1 LRWNDAI
8 VAHFFRVENAGRS
21 VFLYITAG
29 VVARLAREAGL
40 SAPSLVG
47 SLNEGP
53 PWVSRA
59 GICQKA
65 FQAYR
70 DWRSRGLTVPPYV
83 AYLAVFVLAAGIEG
97 DFATHAYY
105 ARLRSLLGLPPG
117 GTISSFSKMSFLWDD
132 LETWSQYDNLGSLG
146 VFKATIAGNQFHV
159 GLPIAQTI
167 LSEKERAS
175 LPALF
180 AEAAL
185 EPSSPPPDEEL
196 ARIVQLLGRHS
207 LRPKT
212 RALLS
217 APDQESY
224 RVLLSAIADEL
235 ESWSGEAPVS
245 GEPAE
250 DDTPIT
256 SATLRLS
263 LQHRTLGREVSIA
276 LRCSAATDLPDE
288 GLIFNSPGSSSLR
301 CRQDIPGWSS
311 PLEQEDGV
319 AFNAAEV
326 NWKQDWRIEDTEHG
340 WRVRLRGAPARIF
353 VDASAE
359 GLPNYIEVYQVPRSR
374 PFLLMHDASV
384 SALLASWFAK
394 ECDGVTELL
403 IAKGLR
409 AGWNLVSIASARDDT
424 LVRKSLPLLSLT
436 GTLRIRF
443 RGGVKSYPGNSFF
456 AFARPSVVIDGGSDA
471 LRVECDSVQLAP
483 TRDGTFALP
492 AAAPVNSRITII
504 ATDGSRVSRQS
515 LFLADALT
523 LGQSRR
529 PYKYFD
535 RLGQEV
541 ADPASS
547 ATSVAGSTVFGQP
560 LPTNGFRISPLSCPE
575 FSSVRDAYLLGDG
588 PGQVSRWPS
597 EPLPESWNPTWIIAR
612 KPQMRAIYCAASR
625 SSPAQPPAE
634 VTTQKRRLWKEV
646 VWTRRKR
653 INPPANAVARKLWN
667 ALVLRA
673 RDAPIR

>member
-1 LRWNDAI
+1 MRWNDAI
-8 VAHFFRVENAGRS
+8 VSHFFRAENAGRS
-21 VFLYITAG
+21 VFLYITAD
-29 VVARLAREAGL
+29 VVARLANEAGL
-40 SAPSLVG
+40 SASSLIESING
-47 SLNEGP
+47 GP
-53 PWVSRA
+53 PWVTRA
-59 GICQKA
+59 GTCQKA

-70 DWRSRGLTVPPYV
+70 DWRHRKLSVPPYV
-83 AYLAVFVLAAGIEG
+83 AYLAVFVLAAGMEG
-97 DFATHAYY
+97 DFAAHAYY
-105 ARLRSLLGLPPG
+105 ARLRSLIGLPPG
-117 GTISSFSKMSFLWDD
+117 GTISSFSKMSYLWDD
-132 LETWSQYDNLGSLG
+132 LETWSQYDKLGSLG

-175 LPALF
+175 LPVLF

-196 ARIVQLLGRHS
+196 ARIVQLLGKHS

-212 RALLS
+212 RALLA

-224 RVLLSAIADEL
+224 WVLLSTIADEL
-235 ESWSGEAPVS
+235 ENWSGEAPAS
-245 GEPAE
+245 SQPAE
-250 DDTPIT
+250 GDALAT

-263 LQHRTLGREVSIA
+263 LQLRTLSREVSIA
-276 LRCSAATDLPDE
+276 LRCSAATDLPDD

-326 NWKQDWRIEDTEHG
+326 NWKQDWRLEDTEHG
-340 WRVRLRGAPARIF
+340 WRVRLRGARARIF
-353 VDASAE
+353 IDASAE

-394 ECDGVTELL
+394 ECDSVTELS

-409 AGWNLVSIASARDDT
+409 AGWRLVSIANARDDT

-436 GTLRIRF
+436 GMLRIRF
-443 RGGVKSYPGNSFF
+443 RGGVKSSPGNSFF
-456 AFARPSVVIDGGSDA
+456 AFARPSIVIDGGSDA
-471 LRVECDSVQLAP
+471 LRVDCDSVQLASA
-483 TRDGTFALP
+483 RDSTFALP
-492 AAAPVNSRITII
+492 AAAPVNSRITIV

-515 LFLADALT
+515 LFLADGLT

-529 PYKYFD
+529 PYRYFD
-535 RLGQEV
+535 RLGHEI
-541 ADPASS
+541 ADPVAS
-547 ATSVAGSTVFGQP
+547 ATSVAGPTVYGQP
-560 LPTNGFRISPLSCPE
+560 FPRADFRISPLSCPE
-575 FSSVRDAYLLGDG
+575 FSSVQDAYLLGDG

-597 EPLPESWNPTWIIAR
+597 EPIPESWSPTWIVAR

-625 SSPAQPPAE
+625 SSPTQPPAE
-634 VTTQKRRLWKEV
+634 ETAQKRRLWKEL

-653 INPPANAVARKLWN
+653 IKPPANAVARKLWN